1 MLSAMGFIEKH
12 LGISPDGGDGSM
24 EVLFVVAVVTI
35 IATLS
40 LRLAAK

>member
-1 MLSAMGFIEKH
+1 MDFVERH
-12 LGISPDGGDGSM
+12 LGISPDSGDGSM
-24 EVLFVVAVVTI
+24 EVLFLVAVVTI

>member
-1 MLSAMGFIEKH
+1 MDFVERH

-24 EVLFVVAVVTI
+24 EVLFLVAIVTI